1 MNIVD
6 VIVTVV
12 LLAPLLYGAL
22 SYYRRIRVKSKVA
35 DDIVD
40 DLTNRSQLASRSD
53 RYSQH

>member
-12 LLAPLLYGAL
+12 LLTPLIYGAVR
-22 SYYRRIRVKSKVA
+22 YYRRIRLESQVA

-40 DLTNRSQLASRSD
+40 DLTNRSQLAARSD
-53 RYSQH
+53 RYPQH

>member
-12 LLAPLLYGAL
+12 LLTPLIYGAVR
-22 SYYRRIRVKSKVA
+22 YYRRIQLQSKVA

-40 DLTNRSQLASRSD
+40 DLTNRSRWAARSN
-53 RYSQH
+53 RPPWH